1 MTIRIVTDS
10 TSDLPAALAASHSIT
25 VLPTYINVGR
35 ESFLD
40 GVNLTRAE
48 FYDRLP
54 KYQNPPTTA
63 APPVGEFAAAY
74 EKLAGEGA
82 SAILSIHLASSL
94 SGVLNAARLGA
105 EAAED
110 IDVTVFDSQQISM
123 GLGFLALIAARAA
136 QAGAPLDEIVA
147 TLKDSIGQVHVFAA
161 LDTLEYLRR
170 SGRVSW
176 TEFGIGTLLRIKP
189 LVHVHEGHV
198 LSLEKVRTQSRA
210 LKQLLNHVGNLG
222 PLRELALLHTA
233 NPEGAERLR
242 SQATHL
248 IPSDYDPVA
257 VEVTP
262 TIGAHVGPG
271 ALGFACVVA

>member
-10 TSDLPAALAASHSIT
+10 TCDLPPALASTHNIV
-25 VLPTYINVGR
+25 VLPTYINVGQ

-48 FYDRLP
+48 FYRRLP
-54 KYQNPPTTA
+54 HYQSPPTTA

-74 EKLAGEGA
+74 EKLAADGA
-82 SAILSIHLASSL
+82 NAILSIHLASSL

-105 EAAED
+105 EAAEG

-123 GLGFLALIAARAA
+123 GLGFLALTAARAA
-136 QAGAPLDEIVA
+136 QAGAPIEEIVA
-147 TLKDSIGQVHVFAA
+147 TLQNTIDRVHVFAA

-176 TEFGIGTLLRIKP
+176 PEFGIGTLLRIKP
-189 LVHVHEGHV
+189 IVHVHQGQVH
-198 LSLEKVRTQSRA
+198 SLEKVRTQGRA
-210 LKQLLNHVGNLG
+210 LNHLMDHVDNLG

-233 NPEGAERLR
+233 NPEGAKRLR
-242 SQATHL
+242 KQAARL
-248 IPSDYDPVA
+248 IPPNYDPVA

-271 ALGFACVVA
+271 ALGFACVVT